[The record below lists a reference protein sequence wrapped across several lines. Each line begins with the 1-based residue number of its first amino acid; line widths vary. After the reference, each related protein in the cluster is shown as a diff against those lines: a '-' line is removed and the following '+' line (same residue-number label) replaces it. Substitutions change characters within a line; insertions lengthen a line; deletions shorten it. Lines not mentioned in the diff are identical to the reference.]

1 MSRSIYNG
9 YKTAKFKFFGGD
21 YRTKA
26 NFKSQS
32 RVTYGI
38 VKELRLALPK
48 YRTLRI
54 GNCSKTESSFDQ
66 VFTKQNLN
74 SFEVMTQQVIHP
86 MVKLQRNVQSLVDS
100 KIIKPTDSIWKI
112 ALLYSNEWQH
122 WKQELLD
129 FGFTMQDPVS
139 DLLAVEAWDEG

>member
-1 MSRSIYNG
+1 M
-9 YKTAKFKFFGGD
+9 FGGD
-21 YRTKA
+21 YRTKP
-26 NFKSQS
+26 NLKQHN
-32 RVTYGI
+32 RVSYGK

-48 YRTLRI
+48 NRTLRI
-54 GNCSKTESSFDQ
+54 VDYSKTQSSFDQ
-66 VFTKQNLN
+66 VFTKPNLN

-112 ALLYSNEWQH
+112 ALLYNDEWQH

-129 FGFTMQDPVS
+129 FGFAMQDPVS
-139 DLLAVEAWDEG
+139 DLLSVEAWDEE